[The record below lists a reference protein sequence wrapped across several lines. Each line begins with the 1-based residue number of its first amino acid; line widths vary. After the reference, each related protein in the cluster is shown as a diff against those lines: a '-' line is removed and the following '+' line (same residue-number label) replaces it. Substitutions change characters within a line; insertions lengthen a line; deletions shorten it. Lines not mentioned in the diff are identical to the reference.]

1 MAPQT
6 TAVGMVCY
14 CTHVEVVGHGTKT
27 PRPKINWNA
36 GRSKPSTAEACFLVG
51 MDNRQQHPTT
61 TKKKLRGGGKRK
73 QRKEREREDRRKR
86 ERERERKGKNLTALT
101 TPAMLVCKAGKHVG
115 SKKKNKR
122 RHKQLE
128 CDSTT
133 QGLAKL
139 THSMYEA

>member
-1 MAPQT
+1 MGKPVAPQT

-61 TKKKLRGGGKRK
+61 TKKTAGGGQEKNREK
-73 QRKEREREDRRKR
+73 KEKEKTGEREKEKER
-86 ERERERKGKNLTALT
+86 GK
-101 TPAMLVCKAGKHVG
+101 
-115 SKKKNKR
+115 
-122 RHKQLE
+122 
-128 CDSTT
+128 
-133 QGLAKL
+133 AK
-139 THSMYEA
+139 T